1 MLRRLG
7 WTALALLALASA
19 PLSAQAPQ
27 KHAALHQLFAE
38 EWERGL
44 RENPENATYNG
55 DNRYNDRW
63 TDYSLA
69 AIARREAGD
78 RAALQRLQ
86 AIDRASLSPA
96 DQLNYD
102 TF

>member
-7 WTALALLALASA
+7 WTALVALMLTSASLLA
-19 PLSAQAPQ
+19 QTPQ
-27 KHAALHQLFAE
+27 KHAGLHQLFAE

-44 RENPENATYNG
+44 RENPENATYSG

-69 AIARREAGD
+69 AIAHREAG
-78 RAALQRLQ
+78 
-86 AIDRASLSPA
+86 
-96 DQLNYD
+96 
-102 TF
+102 